1 MPTVAAVHIH
11 MCWIYAFWSSWV
23 LYFSIMFQYFTE
35 PTAQAAQ
42 QQYGTNTKKLEQQL
56 QKSSAARFKNR
67 IFLS

>member
-1 MPTVAAVHIH
+1 
-11 MCWIYAFWSSWV
+11 
-23 LYFSIMFQYFTE
+23 MFQYFTE